1 MTPKPDTSDVLHAV
15 LQLSPDMMVLSE
27 YSGRVLYVN
36 AAGRDLV
43 GLEDD
48 EPAEHFY
55 TADFFTPTGLQA
67 SAEVEAALTT
77 QGRWRGLSELRNFVT
92 GEAIAVMVS
101 TFVVHRGYGASM
113 VVASVL
119 RDHRPLDAHS
129 REQRAAT
136 EAAAQYGA
144 EQNEDG
150 DEVHLESIDL
160 AQLALD
166 GDEQHVMEAAVV
178 AASTMIGVER
188 AMITRAPHPT
198 GDYCGAAGQHDNDA
212 SMTVVAASG
221 LEPHSETFPM
231 GTSSLMGFA
240 ALTGEV
246 VVCADRLVEDRFDT
260 SVMAAYGMRSGIGVP
275 ITGWADRPWGVV
287 SVHSADA
294 RDYGDREVMFL
305 RTIAG
310 VLSSALRRYHLD
322 RELRERSMRDDLTGL
337 PNRAL
342 AYERIDDALARSRA
356 SSRPTAVL
364 LLDIDNF
371 KIVNDSLGH
380 EAGDR
385 ALLQFAR
392 RLSSA
397 VRPQD
402 TVARLGGDEFL
413 IVCEQIEGVGHAK
426 QLAHAVAEAII
437 GASDTDLDASSP
449 LTASDTDLDAS
460 SPLTASIGI
469 AVSEPQTTRRD
480 LIHCADLAMYR
491 AKDTSAGSHA
501 VFDNDDVYDAQR
513 IRTLS
518 VDLRAALRRG
528 ELTMHYQPLVD
539 LATDRVVAVEALARW
554 DHPTLGAISPT
565 EFVAVAERTGLAEE
579 LGIWA
584 LTTATR
590 HAATWREF
598 TDITVRVNVSALQ
611 LRNPEFPGQVA
622 AILDQAHLPATALG
636 LEITETVWV
645 ADTARVADTLTEL
658 HRMNVALLLDDMG
671 RGHSSFTYLDR
682 NPVFDCFKID
692 KSFISAL
699 PGPRPQAI
707 VAAIVGIARA
717 YDVTV
722 VAEGVETA
730 EQLSAVRATGCDLA
744 QGYLFGRPLNEAA
757 TTTLLRVAFTPNG
770 KR

>member
-15 LQLSPDMMVLSE
+15 LQLSPDMIALSE

-43 GLEDD
+43 GLHDD
-48 EPAEHFY
+48 DPAENFY
-55 TADFFTPTGLQA
+55 TADFFTPTGLQV
-67 SAEVEAALTT
+67 SAEVEAALNT
-77 QGRWRGLSELRNFVT
+77 QGRWRGLSELRHFVT

-101 TFVVHRGYGASM
+101 TFVVHRGDDASV

-119 RDHRPLDAHS
+119 RDHRPVDAHS

-136 EAAAQYGA
+136 EAVAQYGA
-144 EQNEDG
+144 EQKAVG
-150 DEVHLESIDL
+150 DL

-188 AMITRAPHPT
+188 AMITRAPHAT
-198 GDYCGAAGQHDNDA
+198 GDSCGAAGEHGNDV

-231 GTSSLMGFA
+231 GTRSLMGFV

-275 ITGWADRPWGVV
+275 IIGWADGPWGVV

-342 AYERIDDALARSRA
+342 AYERIDDALVRSRA

-385 ALLQFAR
+385 ALLKFAQ
-392 RLSSA
+392 RLSCA

-426 QLAHAVAEAII
+426 QLARAVAEALT
-437 GASDTDLDASSP
+437 GSNDTDLDA
-449 LTASDTDLDAS
+449 A
-460 SPLTASIGI
+460 SPLTASIGV
-469 AVSEPQTTRRD
+469 AVSEPQTTRRE

-491 AKDTSAGSHA
+491 AKDTSVGSHA

-554 DHPTLGAISPT
+554 DHSTLGAISPT

-590 HAATWREF
+590 HAARWRDF

-611 LRNPEFPGQVA
+611 LRNPEFPDRVA
-622 AILDQAHLPATALG
+622 AILDRAHLPATALG

-645 ADTARVADTLTEL
+645 DDTARVAETLTEL

-671 RGHSSFTYLDR
+671 RGHSSFSYLDR
-682 NPVFDCFKID
+682 YPVFDCFKID

-744 QGYLFGRPLNEAA
+744 QGYLFGRPLNETA
-757 TTTLLRVAFTPNG
+757 TTTLLRAAMTPNA